1 MDDSKI
7 VDLFLFRDE
16 TAIKQAKEKYG
27 KRLWSL
33 SYGIVCD
40 FQTAEECESDT
51 YMEAWRTIPPHEPK
65 SYLYAFL
72 ARIVRHFSLNCC
84 RNRDRLKRSAF
95 ICELNAEMEQCI
107 PSPDDVECRLDDMVL
122 REAINSF
129 LQTLNDEKRNIFV
142 RRYWFLDSIA
152 SISKRFNC
160 SESKVKTT
168 LFRCRNQ
175 LREHLET
182 EGYIL

>member
-1 MDDSKI
+1 MNKTRSSLIILALLCITLLSTIGILPVSAAGSVSD
-7 VDLFLFRDE
+7 
-16 TAIKQAKEKYG
+16 QNYEKY
-27 KRLWSL
+27 K
-33 SYGIVCD
+33 
-40 FQTAEECESDT
+40 A
-51 YMEAWRTIPPHEPK
+51 
-65 SYLYAFL
+65 
-72 ARIVRHFSLNCC
+72 VR
-84 RNRDRLKRSAF
+84 D
-95 ICELNAEMEQCI
+95 ELNAEMEQCI

-129 LQTLNDEKRNIFV
+129 LQTLDDEKRNIFV